1 MMMVMMICIGHMMIN
16 ILCILPLSLSS
27 SNIDISSS
35 KGYHS
40 QSSTFLPTYLPIYLP
55 TYLPTFVA
63 SPSSLHHPYDQMP
76 YHNCRFIHTNDA
88 KRRHINIP
96 LLTGF
101 SLHRGLHVANGIHS
115 LHWRLLEGGIA
126 DRYMYEY
133 LCVIE
138 WRYTAKLC
146 QSSCMHL
153 VCLNICMYIDVCI
166 LMYVLKK

>member
-1 MMMVMMICIGHMMIN
+1 VIQMMMMVMMICIGHMMIN

-40 QSSTFLPTYLPIYLP
+40 QSSTYLP

>member
-1 MMMVMMICIGHMMIN
+1 MIQMMVMMICIGHMMIN
-16 ILCILPLSLSS
+16 ILCILPLSLSL
-27 SNIDISSS
+27 SS
-35 KGYHS
+35 KGYHT
-40 QSSTFLPTYLPIYLP
+40 QSSTYLL
-55 TYLPTFVA
+55 TFVA

-115 LHWRLLEGGIA
+115 LHWRLLERGIA
-126 DRYMYEY
+126 DGYRYEF

-138 WRYTAKLC
+138 RCYKAKLC
-146 QSSCMHL
+146 LFFSLQKY
-153 VCLNICMYIDVCI
+153 ICIYKLIIV
-166 LMYVLKK
+166 

>member
-1 MMMVMMICIGHMMIN
+1 MYRSHDDQYTMHTAIIIIIKHRQHN
-16 ILCILPLSLSS
+16 ELSS
-27 SNIDISSS
+27 F
-35 KGYHS
+35 KGYHT
-40 QSSTFLPTYLPIYLP
+40 QSSTYLPTVP

-101 SLHRGLHVANGIHS
+101 SLRRGLHVADGIHS

-126 DRYMYEY
+126 DGYMY
-133 LCVIE
+133 
-138 WRYTAKLC
+138 A
-146 QSSCMHL
+146 
-153 VCLNICMYIDVCI
+153 CL
-166 LMYVLKK
+166 

>member
-1 MMMVMMICIGHMMIN
+1 MVMMICIGHMMIN
-16 ILCILPLSLSS
+16 ILCILPLSLSL
-27 SNIDISSS
+27 SS
-35 KGYHS
+35 KGYHT
-40 QSSTFLPTYLPIYLP
+40 QSSTYLL
-55 TYLPTFVA
+55 TFVA

-101 SLHRGLHVANGIHS
+101 SLHRGLHVANSIHS

-126 DRYMYEY
+126 DGYMYEC

-138 WRYTAKLC
+138 WCYTAKLC
-146 QSSCMHL
+146 QSFCIQQWLS
-153 VCLNICMYIDVCI
+153 IDVLLDEVRAGGRI
-166 LMYVLKK
+166 PLIIGRGSSV